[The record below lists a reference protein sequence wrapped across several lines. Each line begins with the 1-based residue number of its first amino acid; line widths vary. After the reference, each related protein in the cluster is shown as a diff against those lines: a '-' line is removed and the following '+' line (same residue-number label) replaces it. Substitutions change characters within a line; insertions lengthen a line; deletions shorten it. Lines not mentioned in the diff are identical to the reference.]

1 MAKPKT
7 AFIYSS
13 IIIFFYTFAIQT
25 FKINTMTTRVTRK
38 YKTKD
43 VEMLTTSAT
52 IIENAIANKT
62 FLQSKR
68 STWADPFFENLKAQI
83 QTTTDTFL
91 GKDAAQQ
98 MRQATQSVLSI
109 QAQALLDLAEFKVQ
123 IEQDFK
129 NTPTQKTEILTQLG
143 FTTYHK
149 LAQKGDQEGLVN
161 LLFQFKTNLNPTLN
175 TEIVTKGTA
184 QATIDNIIG
193 YANTL
198 KDANISQETFKG
210 TRKEITDEAITAFNQ
225 IYDQVIS
232 IAKIASNFYKTDKT
246 KQQQFSFAKVSATLN
261 SKSTKTTAPENK
273 SKNST
278 ED

>member
-1 MAKPKT
+1 
-7 AFIYSS
+7 
-13 IIIFFYTFAIQT
+13 
-25 FKINTMTTRVTRK
+25 MTNKVNRK

-43 VEMLTTSAT
+43 IEMLTASAT

-62 FLQSKR
+62 LLQAKR
-68 STWADPFFENLKAQI
+68 STWADPFFENLKTQI

-98 MRQATQSVLSI
+98 MRQATQTVLSI
-109 QAQALLDLAEFKVQ
+109 QAQALNDLAEFKVQ

-129 NTPTQKTEILTQLG
+129 NTPVQKTEILTQLG
-143 FTTYHK
+143 FTSYHK
-149 LAQKGDQEGLVN
+149 AAQKGDQEGLVN
-161 LLFQFKTNLNPTLN
+161 LLFQFKNNINTTLN
-175 TEIVTKGTA
+175 TEIVAKGMA
-184 QATIDNIIG
+184 QVTIDQISN

-198 KDANISQETFKG
+198 KDANISQETYKG
-210 TRKEITDEAITAFNQ
+210 TRKEITDEAITAFNL

-261 SKSTKTTAPENK
+261 SKST
-273 SKNST
+273 
-278 ED
+278 